1 MSKYLMRISELF
13 LKPIKPKPPMTPAQ
27 SRIAGLQQR
36 VKQDRE
42 RLQQER
48 QQQRQQREAERLRK
62 QRQTG

>member
-1 MSKYLMRISELF
+1 MRISELI

-27 SRIAGLQQR
+27 ARIAGLQHT
-36 VKQDRE
+36 VKRDRE